1 MRILLSLLLVLGMA
15 FAEIA
20 GPVNVFFDYL
30 QVRGT
35 AGKPIRLKKGTVQ
48 VEALDGL
55 LYKVRYIGPT
65 DAVEEAAEVLAAA
78 VGDDGIK
85 EAFIKWYQANQK
97 LIAEQKRPIRVGL
110 GPAYLLE
117 IQIGKDLR
125 FEVGP
130 FEVPENAF
138 GEPRHVLGDKGPMIR
153 EYSDFY
159 CPYCQKLALE
169 VLPKIKKE
177 LVNPGLA
184 RFEYRHFPLIEIHP
198 DAFQAAEAS
207 ECAAEQGKFWP
218 YHDLLFATLQKNQGV
233 DYVNLAKMLGL
244 DTQKFETCLKTGK
257 YRDVVQ
263 AMRAEAE
270 SLGLQGT
277 PSVFVGPF
285 KLANPFDLEAYKRYA
300 KMAAALSKKGK

>member
-1 MRILLSLLLVLGMA
+1 MRKILAFALFLGLA

-20 GPVNVFFDYL
+20 APVDLFFKALGIEGNV
-30 QVRGT
+30 GT
-35 AGKPIRLKKGTVQ
+35 PIKLKKGQVQ

-55 LYKVRYIGPT
+55 LYKVHYVGP
-65 DAVEEAAEVLAAA
+65 AEAADEAGKVLAAA
-78 VGDDGIK
+78 LGYKGFEETFV
-85 EAFIKWYQANQK
+85 KWYQANRQA
-97 LIAEQKRPIRVGL
+97 IAKSQRPLRVGIE
-110 GPAYLLE
+110 PVYLLE
-117 IQIGKDLR
+117 IQTNHTLR
-125 FEVGP
+125 YTVGP
-130 FEVPENAF
+130 YEIPENAF
-138 GEPRHVLGDKGPMIR
+138 GKPRHVLGEKGPLIR

-177 LVNPGLA
+177 LVKQGLA

-218 YHDLLFATLQKNQGV
+218 YHDLLFATLRKRHGV
-233 DYVNLAKMLGL
+233 DYLELAKTLGL
-244 DTQKFETCLKTGK
+244 NTKTFETCLKTGK
-257 YRDVVQ
+257 YRDVVK

-277 PSVFVGPF
+277 PTVFVGPF
-285 KLANPFDLEAYKRYA
+285 KLANPFDLEAYKRYVR
-300 KMAAALSKKGK
+300 MAAALSKKGK